1 MQTSLQM
8 FSAAQWSQLNALLGT
23 LNVKQ
28 KLWLS
33 GYLAERCASAGIPA
47 EVADLAGLRLRR
59 LGKLEHLVVITATHG
74 DGDPPEPILPFYEA
88 IMAEDAARLAGLKF
102 AVLAL
107 GDSSYEHFC
116 VTGIEL
122 DQRLEALGG
131 ERLVPRQDCDV
142 DFARPAAE
150 WMEQLLPRLPR
161 TETEAITASVA
172 TQDTTEE
179 SSLYSKT
186 NPLEAEVLANQNL
199 SHASRQQPIH
209 HLELA
214 LDADNFPVLPG
225 DAVGILAGNPPALV
239 AMLLDATGLSGEQ
252 PVTLGQQALSLVEAM
267 RRHCDLCI
275 PGKAFL
281 ELWAELTN
289 DTTLASVLNGDNK
302 LLRQFLRQHQ
312 IRDLISQFPAHPDAQ
327 ALVDVLRPLQPRLY
341 DVANSLSEL
350 PDELHLTVKAYDY
363 AFGNREEAGIASHYL
378 LGLQPGDS
386 VQLYPHRN
394 ARFRL
399 PEQSG
404 TPVILIGEGTGIAP
418 YRAFWQE
425 LALSGQQT
433 PCWLVFGEQSFEQDF
448 LYQLDIQQAHAA
460 GVLSHVDTLFHEQQ
474 PEATLA
480 TPLLVQGSRLL
491 DWLARGAHDPG
502 PAGGP
507 HHQLCCTA
515 NLRHGHGRS
524 RALHPTPAVGVRNPE
539 NPLRYCRTAHHPAH
553 HWLSQRLRP
562 SLSGRNCPDW
572 PRARTVQPVSG
583 WQLSRRPVGQTIR
596 QQRR

>member
-47 EVADLAGLRLRR
+47 EVAGLAGLRLRR

-150 WMEQLLPRLPR
+150 WMEQLLPALPR
-161 TETEAITASVA
+161 SEAVTAPAATVETAA
-172 TQDTTEE
+172 D

-225 DAVGILAGNPPALV
+225 DAVGILAENPPALV

-252 PVTLGQQALSLVEAM
+252 PVTLGQQALSLVEAL

-281 ELWAELTN
+281 ELWAELTK
-289 DTTLASVLNGDNK
+289 DAALDRKSTRLN
-302 LLRQFLRQHQ
+302 
-312 IRDLISQFPAHPDAQ
+312 S
-327 ALVDVLRPLQPRLY
+327 
-341 DVANSLSEL
+341 
-350 PDELHLTVKAYDY
+350 
-363 AFGNREEAGIASHYL
+363 
-378 LGLQPGDS
+378 
-386 VQLYPHRN
+386 
-394 ARFRL
+394 
-399 PEQSG
+399 
-404 TPVILIGEGTGIAP
+404 
-418 YRAFWQE
+418 
-425 LALSGQQT
+425 
-433 PCWLVFGEQSFEQDF
+433 
-448 LYQLDIQQAHAA
+448 
-460 GVLSHVDTLFHEQQ
+460 SHVRISYAVFCLKKKKKKQQ
-474 PEATLA
+474 K
-480 TPLLVQGSRLL
+480 
-491 DWLARGAHDPG
+491 
-502 PAGGP
+502 
-507 HHQLCCTA
+507 
-515 NLRHGHGRS
+515 
-524 RALHPTPAVGVRNPE
+524 
-539 NPLRYCRTAHHPAH
+539 
-553 HWLSQRLRP
+553 
-562 SLSGRNCPDW
+562 
-572 PRARTVQPVSG
+572 
-583 WQLSRRPVGQTIR
+583 QTHT
-596 QQRR
+596 

>member
-1 MQTSLQM
+1 MQIPTPL
-8 FSAAQWSQLNALLGT
+8 FSPAQWGQLDALLGT
-23 LNVKQ
+23 FNTQ
-28 KLWLS
+28 QRLWLS
-33 GYLAERCASAGIPA
+33 GYLAGTSQTAADSPAAPADTGQKVLIAFGTETNNCRQLANSLAEQCASAGIAA
-47 EVADLAGLRLRR
+47 EVADLASLRLRR

-88 IMAEDAARLAGLKF
+88 IMAEDAAQLAGLKF

-116 VTGIEL
+116 VTGIEF

-131 ERLVPRQDCDV
+131 ERLIPRQDCDV

-150 WMEQLLPRLPR
+150 WMEQLLTKLPR
-161 TETEAITASVA
+161 SQTAAAPAA
-172 TQDTTEE
+172 TPATAEQD
-179 SSLYSKT
+179 SLYSKE

-225 DAVGILAGNPPALV
+225 DAVGILAENPPALV

-252 PVTLGQQALSLVEAM
+252 PVTLGQQALSLVEAL

-281 ELWAELTN
+281 QLWAELTG
-289 DTTLASVLNGDNK
+289 DASLAGVLNGDSK
-302 LLRQFLRQHQ
+302 LLRQFLRENQ
-312 IRDLISQFPAHPDAQ
+312 IRDLVSSFPARPDAQ

-363 AFGNREEAGIASHYL
+363 TFGNREEAGIASHYL
-378 LGLQPGDS
+378 LDLQPGDS

-399 PEQSG
+399 PEQPG
-404 TPVILIGEGTGIAP
+404 TPLILIAEGTGIAP

-425 LALSGQQT
+425 LALSGQNT

-448 LYQLDIQQAHAA
+448 LYQLDVQQAHAA
-460 GVLSHVDTLFHEQQ
+460 GVLSHVDCLFHEEQ
-474 PEATLA
+474 PGATLA

-491 DWLARGAHDPG
+491 DWLAKGAHLYLCGDKAELDACEAALESYLDDQQG
-502 PAGGP
+502 KGQWK
-507 HHQLCCTA
+507 QLA
-515 NLRHGHGRS
+515 KDKRIHRNL
-524 RALHPTPAVGVRNPE
+524 
-539 NPLRYCRTAHHPAH
+539 Y
-553 HWLSQRLRP
+553 
-562 SLSGRNCPDW
+562 
-572 PRARTVQPVSG
+572 
-583 WQLSRRPVGQTIR
+583 
-596 QQRR
+596 

>member
-1 MQTSLQM
+1 MQIPTPL
-8 FSAAQWSQLNALLGT
+8 FSPAQWGQLDALLGT
-23 LNVKQ
+23 FNNQ
-28 KLWLS
+28 QRLWLS
-33 GYLAERCASAGIPA
+33 GYLAGTSQTAADSPAAPADAGQKVLIAFGTETNNCRQLAVSLAEQCAGAGIAA
-47 EVADLAGLRLRR
+47 EVADLASLRLRR

-88 IMAEDAARLAGLKF
+88 IMADDAAQLAGLKF

-116 VTGIEL
+116 VTGIEF
-122 DQRLEALGG
+122 DQRLEALGA
-131 ERLVPRQDCDV
+131 ERLIPRQDCDV

-161 TETEAITASVA
+161 TQPAAAPAA
-172 TQDTTEE
+172 TQAATDQG
-179 SSLYSKT
+179 SQYSKE
-186 NPLEAEVLANQNL
+186 NPLEVEVLANQNL

-225 DAVGILAGNPPALV
+225 DAVGILAENPPALV

-252 PVTLGQQALSLVEAM
+252 PVTLGQQALSLVEAL

-281 ELWAELTN
+281 ELWAELTA
-289 DTTLASVLNGDNK
+289 DASLVDVLNGDSK
-302 LLRQFLRQHQ
+302 QLRQFLRENQ
-312 IRDLISQFPAHPDAQ
+312 IRDLVGRFPARPDAQ

-363 AFGNREEAGIASHYL
+363 AFGNREEAGIASYYL
-378 LGLQPGDS
+378 LDLQPGDS

-399 PEQSG
+399 PEQPG
-404 TPVILIGEGTGIAP
+404 TPLILIGKGTGIAP

-448 LYQLDIQQAHAA
+448 LYQLDVQQAHAA
-460 GVLSHVDTLFHEQQ
+460 GVLSHVDCLFHEEQ
-474 PEATLA
+474 PGATLA

-491 DWLARGAHDPG
+491 DWLAKGAHLYLCGDKAELDACEAALESYLDDQQG
-502 PAGGP
+502 KGQWK
-507 HHQLCCTA
+507 QLA
-515 NLRHGHGRS
+515 KDKRIHRNL
-524 RALHPTPAVGVRNPE
+524 
-539 NPLRYCRTAHHPAH
+539 Y
-553 HWLSQRLRP
+553 
-562 SLSGRNCPDW
+562 
-572 PRARTVQPVSG
+572 
-583 WQLSRRPVGQTIR
+583 
-596 QQRR
+596 

>member
-1 MQTSLQM
+1 M
-8 FSAAQWSQLNALLGT
+8 
-23 LNVKQ
+23 
-28 KLWLS
+28 
-33 GYLAERCASAGIPA
+33 
-47 EVADLAGLRLRR
+47 RLRR

-142 DFARPAAE
+142 DFARSAAE
-150 WMEQLLPRLPR
+150 WMEQLLPALPR
-161 TETEAITASVA
+161 SEAVTAPAA
-172 TQDTTEE
+172 TVEIAAD

-225 DAVGILAGNPPALV
+225 DAVGILAENPPALA

-252 PVTLGQQALSLVEAM
+252 PVTLGQQALSLVEAL

-289 DTTLASVLNGDNK
+289 DATLASVLNGDNK
-302 LLRQFLRQHQ
+302 LLRQFLREHQ

-350 PDELHLTVKAYDY
+350 PDELHLTVKAYNY
-363 AFGNREEAGIASHYL
+363 AFGNREEAGICTRSASY
-378 LGLQPGDS
+378 D
-386 VQLYPHRN
+386 
-394 ARFRL
+394 
-399 PEQSG
+399 
-404 TPVILIGEGTGIAP
+404 
-418 YRAFWQE
+418 
-425 LALSGQQT
+425 
-433 PCWLVFGEQSFEQDF
+433 
-448 LYQLDIQQAHAA
+448 
-460 GVLSHVDTLFHEQQ
+460 
-474 PEATLA
+474 
-480 TPLLVQGSRLL
+480 
-491 DWLARGAHDPG
+491 
-502 PAGGP
+502 
-507 HHQLCCTA
+507 
-515 NLRHGHGRS
+515 
-524 RALHPTPAVGVRNPE
+524 
-539 NPLRYCRTAHHPAH
+539 
-553 HWLSQRLRP
+553 
-562 SLSGRNCPDW
+562 
-572 PRARTVQPVSG
+572 
-583 WQLSRRPVGQTIR
+583 
-596 QQRR
+596 

>member
-1 MQTSLQM
+1 MQIPTPL
-8 FSAAQWSQLNALLGT
+8 FSPAQWGQLDALLGT
-23 LNVKQ
+23 FNNQ
-28 KLWLS
+28 QRLWLS
-33 GYLAERCASAGIPA
+33 GYLAGTSQTAADSPAAPADTRQKVLIAFGTETNNCRQLATSLAEQCASAGIAA
-47 EVADLAGLRLRR
+47 EVADLASLRLRR

-88 IMAEDAARLAGLKF
+88 IMAEDAAQLSGLKF

-116 VTGIEL
+116 VTGIEF
-122 DQRLEALGG
+122 DQRLEALGAV
-131 ERLVPRQDCDV
+131 RLIPRQDCDV

-150 WMEQLLPRLPR
+150 WMEQLLPKLPR
-161 TETEAITASVA
+161 TQPAAAPAA
-172 TQDTTEE
+172 TQAATDQG
-179 SSLYSKT
+179 SQYSKE
-186 NPLEAEVLANQNL
+186 NPLEVEVLANQNL

-225 DAVGILAGNPPALV
+225 DAVGILAENPPALV

-252 PVTLGQQALSLVEAM
+252 PVTLGLQALSLVEAL

-281 ELWAELTN
+281 ELWAELTA
-289 DTTLASVLNGDNK
+289 DASLVDVLNGDSK
-302 LLRQFLRQHQ
+302 QLRQLLRENQ
-312 IRDLISQFPAHPDAQ
+312 IRDLVGRFPARPDAQ

-378 LGLQPGDS
+378 LDLQPGDS

-399 PEQSG
+399 PEQPG
-404 TPVILIGEGTGIAP
+404 TPLILIGEGTGIAP

-448 LYQLDIQQAHAA
+448 LYQLDVQQAHAA
-460 GVLSHVDTLFHEQQ
+460 GVLSHVDCLFHEEQ
-474 PEATLA
+474 PGATLA

-491 DWLARGAHDPG
+491 DWLAKGAHLYLCGDKAELDACEAALESYLDDQQG
-502 PAGGP
+502 KGQWT
-507 HHQLCCTA
+507 QLA
-515 NLRHGHGRS
+515 KDKRIHRNL
-524 RALHPTPAVGVRNPE
+524 
-539 NPLRYCRTAHHPAH
+539 Y
-553 HWLSQRLRP
+553 
-562 SLSGRNCPDW
+562 
-572 PRARTVQPVSG
+572 
-583 WQLSRRPVGQTIR
+583 
-596 QQRR
+596 